1 MNQLIYQKALFTL
14 GYKATKAT
22 TEERKKKRLSKREL
36 SLATDSM
43 LEVNHEALHRGEI
56 ESKRGEKIL
65 FLAVRRLMNTLRGT
79 SKMSIKRN
87 I

>member
-22 TEERKKKRLSKREL
+22 TEEQKRKGFPKGSFLL
-36 SLATDSM
+36 LLPM
-43 LEVNHEALHRGEI
+43 LEGNHEALHRGEI